1 MILVKQNRVIIVPLP
16 VEMMSAN
23 KLNVIDNPHIPTFAR
38 TLPIHSTGV
47 PGDYDQRVGADV
59 AVRH

>member
-23 KLNVIDNPHIPTFAR
+23 KLNVIDNPHIPR